1 MSPEQLNSRSGP
13 EKGYLGTA
21 VDVWASGV
29 WLTVMLVRHSS
40 ACDDAQDHMHML
52 KHCKYCANP
61 KLTLCQ
67 ATLFGS

>member
-29 WLTVMLVRHSS
+29 WLTVMLVRHPFSS
-40 ACDDAQDHMHML
+40 DVAQEDVHEVGGVE
-52 KHCKYCANP
+52 A
-61 KLTLCQ
+61 
-67 ATLFGS
+67 

>member
-29 WLTVMLVRHSS
+29 WLTVMLVRR
-40 ACDDAQDHMHML
+40 L
-52 KHCKYCANP
+52 VL
-61 KLTLCQ
+61 LTL
-67 ATLFGS
+67 LLGDPKHVLGHVEP